1 MTMPEKLTS
10 PLLLVED
17 NDEDYVALV
26 RALGQAGINVP
37 YYRCYDG
44 DDALEY
50 LSQSGRYR
58 ASEEMRRPS
67 LILLDLNLPGTD
79 GREVLRTIKEDASL
93 ASIPVIVMTTSSNP
107 ADVLECYRSGANG
120 YQVKTSNYEGFKLE
134 IKHTVDYWFETA
146 VIPAMVEST

>member
-1 MTMPEKLTS
+1 MTMPDKLTA

-50 LSQSGRYR
+50 LSQTGRYR
-58 ASEEMRRPS
+58 ASDELRRPS

-79 GREVLRTIKEDASL
+79 GREVLRTVKQDASL
-93 ASIPVIVMTTSSNP
+93 AAIPVIVMTTSSNP
-107 ADVLECYRSGANG
+107 A
-120 YQVKTSNYEGFKLE
+120 
-134 IKHTVDYWFETA
+134 
-146 VIPAMVEST
+146 